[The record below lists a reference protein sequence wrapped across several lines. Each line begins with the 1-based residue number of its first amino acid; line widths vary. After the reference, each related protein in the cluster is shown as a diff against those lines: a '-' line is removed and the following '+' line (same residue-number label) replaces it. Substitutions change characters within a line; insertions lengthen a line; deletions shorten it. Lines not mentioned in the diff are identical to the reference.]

1 LKAGKGLRLL
11 NDSQGVFNH
20 SGFWMRDRNALVFSP
35 DGRSVVAARNTLKN
49 ESVFVLDVWAAETGE
64 KATSLPAQPNTFE
77 HTGTIAELAFA
88 PGGQLMASAGWDHS
102 VRLWSFNTR
111 QRVKTLHGNPS
122 EVWTL
127 AFTPDGEA
135 VITGG
140 KDGAVRRWPMNP
152 TTKDTFYEGNWMPL
166 RFSNDGQT
174 LSVIS
179 DDSKLVALNLKTGE
193 PETQLQLSKN
203 LPGFLS
209 AAISEDLRVLV
220 EPMSAGFRVWD
231 LQTTQAVQV
240 TNPDN
245 AKSWAVV
252 SPDGASFLSAG
263 KQDSLL
269 WWNLREISEPPLR
282 LPGKAALFSGDG
294 KVLVTLIDKSF
305 KRWEAKTRTVEAEL
319 SIDVAYSFFAA
330 FALSHDG
337 SVLAAGSEAIN
348 DPENA
353 IRLWD
358 TKTGKL
364 LGVCRGHTQGVR
376 WLAFAPE
383 GETLASV
390 SDDSTLRFWNVQT
403 QQELLSIQQLAN
415 RMSDVR
421 FSPNGKWLAVKTTKG
436 LQLLDGS
443 IPNDMK

>member
-1 LKAGKGLRLL
+1 
-11 NDSQGVFNH
+11 
-20 SGFWMRDRNALVFSP
+20 
-35 DGRSVVAARNTLKN
+35 
-49 ESVFVLDVWAAETGE
+49 
-64 KATSLPAQPNTFE
+64 
-77 HTGTIAELAFA
+77 
-88 PGGQLMASAGWDHS
+88 
-102 VRLWSFNTR
+102 
-111 QRVKTLHGNPS
+111 
-122 EVWTL
+122 
-127 AFTPDGEA
+127 
-135 VITGG
+135 
-140 KDGAVRRWPMNP
+140 
-152 TTKDTFYEGNWMPL
+152 MPL

-193 PETQLQLSKN
+193 PETQLQLNKN

-358 TKTGKL
+358 TTTGKM

-376 WLAFAPE
+376 WLAFAPG

-390 SDDSTLRFWNVQT
+390 SDDSTLRFWNVRT
-403 QQELLSIQQLAN
+403 QQELLSIQQLTN
-415 RMSDVR
+415 PMKDIR
-421 FSPNGKWLAVKTTKG
+421 FSPDGNWLAVKTAKG
-436 LQLLDGS
+436 LRLLHGS
-443 IPNDMK
+443 INNE

>member
-1 LKAGKGLRLL
+1 
-11 NDSQGVFNH
+11 
-20 SGFWMRDRNALVFSP
+20 
-35 DGRSVVAARNTLKN
+35 
-49 ESVFVLDVWAAETGE
+49 
-64 KATSLPAQPNTFE
+64 
-77 HTGTIAELAFA
+77 
-88 PGGQLMASAGWDHS
+88 
-102 VRLWSFNTR
+102 
-111 QRVKTLHGNPS
+111 
-122 EVWTL
+122 L

-152 TTKDTFYEGNWMPL
+152 TTRDTFYEGNWMPL
-166 RFSNDGQT
+166 RFSKDGQT

-203 LPGFLS
+203 LLLS
-209 AAISEDLRVLV
+209 AAISEELRVLV

-240 TNPDN
+240 THPDN

-252 SPDGASFLSAG
+252 SPDGASFLAAG

-294 KVLVTLIDKSF
+294 KVLVTLINKSF
-305 KRWEAKTRTVEAEL
+305 KRWDATTRTAEAEFP
-319 SIDVAYSFFAA
+319 IEVAYSYFAA
-330 FALSHDG
+330 MALSPDG
-337 SVLAAGSEAIN
+337 SVLAAGSEAVN

-421 FSPNGKWLAVKTTKG
+421 FSSNGKWLAVKTTKG

-443 IPNDMK
+443 SPNDMK